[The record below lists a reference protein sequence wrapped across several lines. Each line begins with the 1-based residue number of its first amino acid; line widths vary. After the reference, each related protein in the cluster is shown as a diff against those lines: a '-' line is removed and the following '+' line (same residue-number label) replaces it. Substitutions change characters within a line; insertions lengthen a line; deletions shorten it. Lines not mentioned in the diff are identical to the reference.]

1 MARPG
6 SAASAHWLQEFLL
19 LAAIWGASFMFMQLA
34 VRDFGPWA
42 TAGIRVGSLGRQEK
56 CCGEPARKM
65 GNEYLYQTMA
75 GENIGA
81 IEAEYAKKLPSHPD
95 NAAKQLTI
103 DLDWYI
109 KHEADASAKYQNM
122 LTE

>member
-42 TAGIRVGSLGRQEK
+42 TAGIRVGIAAATLADGHCLSTLLASLGFGTANAASITLATMNLK
-56 CCGEPARKM
+56 ADLVAMIPYLVTVIGLVIVSARK
-65 GNEYLYQTMA
+65 Q
-75 GENIGA
+75 
-81 IEAEYAKKLPSHPD
+81 AKARKL
-95 NAAKQLTI
+95 Q
-103 DLDWYI
+103 
-109 KHEADASAKYQNM
+109 ADK
-122 LTE
+122 